1 MKRWIENNPGKAIAL
16 YFTCFT
22 VGVILVALS
31 IPSPLD
37 IEYLTIYPP
46 LYAMYTIIPQI
57 TLRISGFVI
66 LALTAIVGHF
76 AQKTL
81 WRVIK

>member
-1 MKRWIENNPGKAIAL
+1 MKRWIENNLGKAIAL

-22 VGVILVALS
+22 VGVIFVALS

-37 IEYLTIYPP
+37 IEHLTIYPP

-57 TLRISGFVI
+57 TLRISGFAI

-76 AQKTL
+76 AQKAVEGVL
-81 WRVIK
+81 K